1 MEDFSFDS
9 SNIRMMLQKEE
20 QKTIQKQY
28 HNFMVDN
35 LNLNEDKIKE
45 YYPSFEQFI
54 GKLNDGKLKDAIRY
68 KNKSFLFHLMNM
80 KQNAREREL
89 KRLTKN
95 FSQFISNVGHDTDIN
110 LLNFAITLEN
120 ISESLNARESKGD
133 KQTMADAWS
142 NLLQSEMNKIL

>member
-1 MEDFSFDS
+1 MKDFSFDS

-28 HNFMVDN
+28 HNFMSDN
-35 LNLNEDKIKE
+35 LNLNEEIIDE

-54 GKLNDGKLKDAIRY
+54 GRLNDGKLKEAIRH

-95 FSQFISNVGHDTDIN
+95 FSHFISNVGHDTDIN
-110 LLNFAITLEN
+110 LLNFAMTLEN
-120 ISESLNARESKGD
+120 ISENLNARESKSD

>member
-1 MEDFSFDS
+1 MDGFTFDS
-9 SNIRMMLQKEE
+9 SNIRMMLENEE
-20 QKTIQKQY
+20 QKTIQRQY
-28 HNFMVDN
+28 HNFMSDN
-35 LNLNEDKIKE
+35 LNINEEIIDE

-54 GKLNDGKLKDAIRY
+54 GKLNDGKIKEAIKN

-95 FSQFISNVGHDTDIN
+95 FSHFIGNVGHDTDTN
-110 LLNFAITLEN
+110 LLNFATTLET
-120 ISESLNARESKGD
+120 ISENINARENKND

-142 NLLQSEMNKIL
+142 NLLQREMKKIF

>member
-1 MEDFSFDS
+1 MDGFTFDS
-9 SNIRMMLQKEE
+9 SNIRMMLENEE
-20 QKTIQKQY
+20 QKTIQRQY
-28 HNFMVDN
+28 HNFMSDN
-35 LNLNEDKIKE
+35 LNINEEVIDE

-54 GKLNDGKLKDAIRY
+54 GKLNDGKIKEAIKN

-95 FSQFISNVGHDTDIN
+95 FSHFIGNVGHDTDTN
-110 LLNFAITLEN
+110 LLNFATTLET
-120 ISESLNARESKGD
+120 ISENINARENKND

-142 NLLQSEMNKIL
+142 NLLQREMKKIF